1 MSSTT
6 QVANIPQVDE
16 ATIEDGEVRGE
27 IERAAVSKRPPP
39 QWHRTIGENPEAA
52 RTFRS
57 Y

>member
-27 IERAAVSKRPPP
+27 IELAAFSKRPPP
-39 QWHRTIGENPEAA
+39 QWHRTIGENPVAA

-57 Y
+57 